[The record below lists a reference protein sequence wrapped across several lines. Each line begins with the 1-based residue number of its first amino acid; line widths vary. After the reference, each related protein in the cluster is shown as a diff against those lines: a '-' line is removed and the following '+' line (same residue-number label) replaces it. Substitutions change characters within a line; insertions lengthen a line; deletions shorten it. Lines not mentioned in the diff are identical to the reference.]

1 MDSIWNI
8 CYTNEYRYGAVYN
21 QIFKITFEKVK
32 HSFTFYVLI
41 KIKVGK
47 QMNIVIAG
55 VGKLGGYLAKL
66 LVKEKNDVTLIDY
79 NFFGKESLINN
90 EDLNDIEGNA
100 LNIDT
105 LKEARS
111 RKRRFINKRYEE

>member
-1 MDSIWNI
+1 
-8 CYTNEYRYGAVYN
+8 
-21 QIFKITFEKVK
+21 
-32 HSFTFYVLI
+32 
-41 KIKVGK
+41 
-47 QMNIVIAG
+47 MNIVIAG

-90 EDLNDIEGNA
+90 EDLNYIEGNA

-105 LKEARS
+105 
-111 RKRRFINKRYEE
+111 